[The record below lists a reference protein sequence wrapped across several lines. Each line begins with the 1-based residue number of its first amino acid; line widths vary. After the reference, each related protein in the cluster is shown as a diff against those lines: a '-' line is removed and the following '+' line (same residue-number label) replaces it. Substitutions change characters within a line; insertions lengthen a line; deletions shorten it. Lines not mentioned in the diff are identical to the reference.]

1 MEQNN
6 SSANSISLIDLFAF
20 CLSKIHVL
28 FVGALIGISLL
39 ISFQYLSSNS
49 EGKKKE
55 FEASVI
61 KYNNELENAE
71 NTYTNLN
78 NQLEELNNQLNANP
92 IFSAE
97 NVYCASIM
105 ISFKAE
111 GSTVTPVAVNNN
123 NENSQLSPIEF
134 EITQFW
140 NNLNI
145 SSVLGLETENDLL
158 KSSMTLQINGTSL
171 VLKIYA
177 DSPDVS
183 LACSIPLSEQFL
195 SFINNHDNYSVTY
208 HDTLVFQV
216 SRNEINEIMK
226 KYNTE
231 KTAIL
236 LELSDIDNNIKSLR
250 KSEPSRINLTKT
262 VILGS
267 IIGIGVTFIIIM
279 FVFGLRNPVNC
290 SFNIEKNC
298 SIPFLGSIFI
308 NCSPVAKASRCL
320 IGERRYKNKGRRCRF
335 EKGILLHE
343 KKSWIG
349 DFIWIKRH

>member
-105 ISFKAE
+105 I
-111 GSTVTPVAVNNN
+111 
-123 NENSQLSPIEF
+123 
-134 EITQFW
+134 
-140 NNLNI
+140 
-145 SSVLGLETENDLL
+145 
-158 KSSMTLQINGTSL
+158 
-171 VLKIYA
+171 
-177 DSPDVS
+177 
-183 LACSIPLSEQFL
+183 
-195 SFINNHDNYSVTY
+195 
-208 HDTLVFQV
+208 
-216 SRNEINEIMK
+216 
-226 KYNTE
+226 
-231 KTAIL
+231 
-236 LELSDIDNNIKSLR
+236 
-250 KSEPSRINLTKT
+250 
-262 VILGS
+262 
-267 IIGIGVTFIIIM
+267 
-279 FVFGLRNPVNC
+279 
-290 SFNIEKNC
+290 
-298 SIPFLGSIFI
+298 
-308 NCSPVAKASRCL
+308 
-320 IGERRYKNKGRRCRF
+320 
-335 EKGILLHE
+335 
-343 KKSWIG
+343 
-349 DFIWIKRH
+349 